1 MAGAETAVDIAH
13 ESRYAALLTGPT
25 SAANIEPGLILATS
39 IFALPLA
46 LAAFPQRQA
55 VSAKSL
61 EEQFWDKGGKDGKVE
76 FNRGI

>member
-1 MAGAETAVDIAH
+1 MHTRVDIA
-13 ESRYAALLTGPT
+13 
-25 SAANIEPGLILATS
+25 ANILCLGLILTTS

-55 VSAKSL
+55 VQARTL
-61 EEQFWDKGGKDGKVE
+61 EKEFWGKGGVDGQVE

>member
-1 MAGAETAVDIAH
+1 MT
-13 ESRYAALLTGPT
+13 RL
-25 SAANIEPGLILATS
+25 PGLILTTS

-55 VSAKSL
+55 VGAQSL
-61 EEQFWDKGGKDGKVE
+61 EEQFWNKGGKDNKVE

>member
-1 MAGAETAVDIAH
+1 MAEAETEDDAAC
-13 ESRYAALLTGPT
+13 ESGYAALL
-25 SAANIEPGLILATS
+25 SNHVCLANSEAGLILTTS

-55 VSAKSL
+55 ISAKSL
-61 EEQFWDKGGKDGKVE
+61 EEHFWDKGGKDGKVE

>member
-1 MAGAETAVDIAH
+1 MANLAQ
-13 ESRYAALLTGPT
+13 
-25 SAANIEPGLILATS
+25 GLILTTS

-55 VSAKSL
+55 VDASSL
-61 EEQFWDKGGKDGKVE
+61 EEEFWNQGGVDGKVE

>member
-1 MAGAETAVDIAH
+1 MAQAAAEDD
-13 ESRYAALLTGPT
+13 AAGEFGYELLLETGIMVT
-25 SAANIEPGLILATS
+25 DFDTGLILITS

-55 VSAKSL
+55 VQAKSL
-61 EEQFWDKGGKDGKVE
+61 EEEFWNKGGRDGKVE

>member
-1 MAGAETAVDIAH
+1 MLASI
-13 ESRYAALLTGPT
+13 YLLRNGFVPR
-25 SAANIEPGLILATS
+25 SKSLMMEKGLILTTS

-55 VSAKSL
+55 VQARSL
-61 EEQFWDKGGKDGKVE
+61 EEFFWDIGGKDGKVE

>member
-1 MAGAETAVDIAH
+1 MVETEAKDGFAGQ
-13 ESRYAALLTGPT
+13 SRWVIRSMLQATFNDKY
-25 SAANIEPGLILATS
+25 SGLILTTS

-55 VSAKSL
+55 VLAKSL
-61 EEQFWDKGGKDGKVE
+61 EEEFWEKGGRDGKVE

>member
-1 MAGAETAVDIAH
+1 MLVGTN
-13 ESRYAALLTGPT
+13 T
-25 SAANIEPGLILATS
+25 SAGLILTTS

-55 VSAKSL
+55 VNASTL
-61 EEQFWDKGGKDGKVE
+61 EEEFWERGGKDGKVE

>member
-1 MAGAETAVDIAH
+1 MAQAGTFVIVL
-13 ESRYAALLTGPT
+13 RRMCT
-25 SAANIEPGLILATS
+25 GLILTTS

-55 VSAKSL
+55 VLAKSL
-61 EEQFWDKGGKDGKVE
+61 EEEFWDKGGKDGKVE

>member
-1 MAGAETAVDIAH
+1 MKGTRVET
-13 ESRYAALLTGPT
+13 
-25 SAANIEPGLILATS
+25 AANIFYLGLILTTS

-55 VSAKSL
+55 VHAETL
-61 EEQFWDKGGKDGKVE
+61 EKEFWGKGGVNGQVE

>member
-1 MAGAETAVDIAH
+1 MVEDEAEDDVARKSGYAV
-13 ESRYAALLTGPT
+13 SRLWGRWMLMMG
-25 SAANIEPGLILATS
+25 IGLILTTS

-55 VSAKSL
+55 VQARSL
-61 EEQFWDKGGKDGKVE
+61 EERFWDKGGQDGKVE